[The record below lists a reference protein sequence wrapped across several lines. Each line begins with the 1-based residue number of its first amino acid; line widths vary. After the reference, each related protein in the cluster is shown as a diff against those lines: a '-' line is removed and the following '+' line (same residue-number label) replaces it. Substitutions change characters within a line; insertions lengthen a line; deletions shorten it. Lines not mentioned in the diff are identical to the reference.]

1 MSFVFKKKV
10 LSSIMAVALASGI
23 GMSQTASA
31 VHLAED
37 GVGQVLLAPYYN
49 VLNGWRT
56 KVAIVNTRNDVAV
69 KAKIV
74 LRSKAHS
81 TEVLD
86 FICYL
91 TPADVCRFD
100 IVNKNGQA
108 YMESN
113 DDSIRTSFNP
123 AVFAS
128 QTAVSQQLFDPRML
142 SIDAGDIN
150 EEGHIEVI
158 GVYGVPAGTVATPTG
173 VVTVKQGMSKVD
185 LIKIFDESRTTIQG
199 MNVVAG
205 TVGGAEVM
213 STGRLDSSRQ
223 CQTTPFMNVTAANGA
238 PCPTPVG
245 VIRSADPNI
254 VRLTGSIELV
264 KEDNSDRMGYRI
276 PALAGEIWDNK
287 SNIVDPRILAT
298 FDGRVIA
305 SDRFDVSLAVETSI
319 GRGFGEFGSDN
330 IFELEH
336 ALATS
341 NLMGSYEQPK
351 AGPNKTNL
359 QITFPTKYRHRI
371 NHVCDGLA
379 PTVAELTGALY
390 TPPFRTNGTVE
401 YSLTS
406 YDNQEN
412 SVVTGDI
419 FSGGTTVAKLLYSE
433 VNYLI
438 PDWSYESGWYNL
450 SLIPVAGCNYAGLP
464 TLAMSHKYFATTA
477 GTSNSILEKA
487 TSAPELTNRQ
497 WDATPAGNDMGL

>member
-69 KAKIV
+69 KAKVVI
-74 LRSKAHS
+74 RSKAHS

-100 IVNKNGQA
+100 IVNVNGQA
-108 YMESN
+108 YMQSS
-113 DDSIRTSFNP
+113 DDSIRQSFTP

-142 SIDAGDIN
+142 SIDVNDIN

-185 LIKIFDESRTTIQG
+185 LIKIFDEARGTIEG

-205 TVGGAEVM
+205 TVGGIETM
-213 STGRLDSSRQ
+213 SNGRLDTAGV
-223 CQTTPFMNVTAANGA
+223 CQTTNFINLAAANGA
-238 PCPTPVG
+238 PCSAPAG

-254 VRLTGSIELV
+254 VRLTGSVELV
-264 KEDNSDRMGYRI
+264 KEDSSDRMGYRI
-276 PALAGEIWDNK
+276 PALAGEIWDNE
-287 SNIVDPRILAT
+287 SHVVDPRTGAT
-298 FDGRVIA
+298 FDGRVVA
-305 SDRFDVSLAVETSI
+305 NNRFDVSLAVETSI
-319 GRGFGEFGSDN
+319 GRGFGEFGADN

-341 NLMGSYEQPK
+341 NLMGTYEQPK

-419 FSGGTTVAKLLYSE
+419 FSGGTTVAKLLYAE
-433 VNYLI
+433 VNYVI

-450 SLIPVAGCNYAGLP
+450 SLVPVAGCNYAGLP
-464 TLAMSHKYFATTA
+464 TLAMSHKYFDVA
-477 GTSNSILEKA
+477 GKTSNSMLEKA
-487 TSAPELTNRQ
+487 ASAPELTNRQ
-497 WDATPAGNDMGL
+497 WDATPARNDMGL

>member
-10 LSSIMAVALASGI
+10 LSSIMAVALASGL

-31 VHLAED
+31 VHVAED
-37 GVGQVLLAPYYN
+37 GIGQVLLAPYYN
-49 VLNGWRT
+49 VNNGWRT

-113 DDSIRTSFNP
+113 DDSIRATFSP
-123 AVFAS
+123 ATFAS
-128 QTAVSQQLFDPRML
+128 QTAVSQMLFDDRML
-142 SIDAGDIN
+142 SIDKGDIN

-158 GVYGVPAGTVATPTG
+158 GVYGVPAGNVVTPSG
-173 VVTVKQGMSKVD
+173 VVNVRQGMSKVD
-185 LIKIFDESRTTIQG
+185 LVKIFDETR
-199 MNVVAG
+199 G
-205 TVGGAEVM
+205 TVEALNGGIEVA
-213 STGRLDSSRQ
+213 STGRLDTAGA
-223 CQTTPFMNVTAANGA
+223 CQGMNFINLTAANGA
-238 PCPTPVG
+238 PCPTPTG

-254 VRLTGSIELV
+254 VRLTGSVELV
-264 KEDNSDRMGYRI
+264 KEDSSDRMGYRV
-276 PALAGEIWDNK
+276 PALAGEIWDNE
-287 SNIVDPRILAT
+287 SHITDPRSLET

-305 SDRFDVSLAVETSI
+305 NNRFDVNLAVETSI
-319 GRGFGEFGSDN
+319 GRGFGWLGGDN
-330 IFELEH
+330 ILELEH
-336 ALATS
+336 ALATT
-341 NLMGSYEQPK
+341 NLMGTYENPK

-371 NHVCDGLA
+371 NHVCVNQA
-379 PTVAELTGALY
+379 PTAAELAGALY

-401 YSLTS
+401 YQLTS

-412 SVVTGDI
+412 SLVTGTI
-419 FSGGTTVAKLLYSE
+419 FSGGTVETKLLYAE

-438 PDWSYESGWYNL
+438 PDWAYESGWYNL
-450 SLIPVAGCNYAGLP
+450 ALAAVPGCNYAGLP
-464 TLAMSHKYFATTA
+464 TLGMAHKYFATTT
-477 GTSNSILEKA
+477 GTSNSMLVNS
-487 TSAPELTNRQ
+487 THTPELTNRQ
-497 WDATPAGNDMGL
+497 WDATPANNDMGL

>member
-10 LSSIMAVALASGI
+10 LSSIMAVALASGL

-31 VHLAED
+31 VHVAED
-37 GVGQVLLAPYYN
+37 GIGQVLLAPYYN

-74 LRSKAHS
+74 LRSRAHS

-100 IVNKNGQA
+100 IVNVNGQA
-108 YMESN
+108 YMQSN
-113 DDSIRTSFNP
+113 DDSIRATFSP
-123 AVFAS
+123 ATFAS
-128 QTAVSQQLFDPRML
+128 QTAVSQMLFDDRML
-142 SIDAGDIN
+142 SVDRGDIN

-158 GVYGVPAGTVATPTG
+158 GVYGVPVGNVATPSG
-173 VVTVKQGMSKVD
+173 VVNVKQGMSKVD
-185 LIKIFDESRTTIQG
+185 LVKIFDEARGTVEG

-205 TVGGAEVM
+205 TDRGIEAASMGRMVGG
-213 STGRLDSSRQ
+213 T
-223 CQTTPFMNVTAANGA
+223 CQTNVNLIDLTVANGA
-238 PCPTPVG
+238 PCPTPAG

-254 VRLTGSIELV
+254 VRLTGSVELV
-264 KEDNSDRMGYRI
+264 KEDSSDRMGYRI
-276 PALAGEIWDNK
+276 PALAGEIWDNE
-287 SNIVDPRILAT
+287 SHITDPRSLET

-305 SDRFDVSLAVETSI
+305 SNRFDVNLAVETSI
-319 GRGFGEFGSDN
+319 GRGFGWLGADN

-336 ALATS
+336 ALATT
-341 NLMGSYEQPK
+341 NLMGTYESPK

-371 NHVCDGLA
+371 NHVCVNQA
-379 PTVAELTGALY
+379 PTAAELAGALY

-401 YSLTS
+401 YQLTS

-412 SVVTGDI
+412 SLVTGTI
-419 FSGGTTVAKLLYSE
+419 FSGGTVETKLLYAE

-438 PDWSYESGWYNL
+438 PDWAYESGWYN
-450 SLIPVAGCNYAGLP
+450 VALNAVPGCNYAGLP
-464 TLAMSHKYFATTA
+464 TLGMAHKYFTTA
-477 GTSNSILEKA
+477 TGTGNSMLVESA
-487 TSAPELTNRQ
+487 HAPELTNRQ
-497 WDATPAGNDMGL
+497 WDATPVGNDMGL

>member
-10 LSSIMAVALASGI
+10 LSSIMAVALASGLT
-23 GMSQTASA
+23 QTASA

-37 GVGQVLLAPYYN
+37 GIGQVLLAPYYN
-49 VLNGWRT
+49 VTNGWRT

-69 KAKIV
+69 KAKVV
-74 LRSKAHS
+74 LRSRAHS

-108 YMESN
+108 YLESN
-113 DDSIRTSFNP
+113 DDSVRASFSPP
-123 AVFAS
+123 AFAS
-128 QTAVSQQLFDPRML
+128 QTPVSQMLFDDRML
-142 SIDAGDIN
+142 SVDKNDFN
-150 EEGHIEVI
+150 EEGHIEII
-158 GVYGVPAGTVATPTG
+158 GVYGVPAGNVATPTG
-173 VVTVKQGMSKVD
+173 VVSVKQGMSKFD
-185 LIKIFDESRTTIQG
+185 LVKIFDEARGTIEAL
-199 MNVVAG
+199 N
-205 TVGGAEVM
+205 GGNEVPA
-213 STGRLDSSRQ
+213 TGRLDAAGV
-223 CQTTPFMNVTAANGA
+223 CQPAPFIDVTTANGA
-238 PCPTPVG
+238 PCPTPTG

-254 VRLTGSIELV
+254 VRLTGSVELV

-287 SNIVDPRILAT
+287 SQLTDPRSLET

-305 SDRFDVSLAVETSI
+305 NSRFDVSLAVETSI
-319 GRGFGEFGSDN
+319 GRGFGWLGGDN
-330 IFELEH
+330 ILELEH

-341 NLMGSYEQPK
+341 NMMGTYENPK

-371 NHVCDGLA
+371 NHVCANQA
-379 PTVAELTGALY
+379 PTAAELAGALY

-401 YSLTS
+401 YQLTS

-412 SVVTGDI
+412 SLVTGTI
-419 FSGGTTVAKLLYSE
+419 FSGGVVETKLLYAE

-438 PDWSYESGWYNL
+438 PDWAYESGWYNL
-450 SLIPVAGCNYAGLP
+450 AFAPVPGCNYAGLP
-464 TLAMSHKYFATTA
+464 ALGMAHKYFSTAT
-477 GTSNSILEKA
+477 GTSNSMLVNNA
-487 TSAPELTNRQ
+487 HVPELTNRQ
-497 WDATPAGNDMGL
+497 WDATPVNNDMGL

>member
-31 VHLAED
+31 VHVAED
-37 GVGQVLLAPYYN
+37 GIGQVLLAPYYN

-69 KAKIV
+69 KAKVV
-74 LRSKAHS
+74 LRSRAQS

-100 IVNKNGQA
+100 IVNVNGQA
-108 YMESN
+108 YMQSS
-113 DDSIRTSFNP
+113 DDSVRATYNP
-123 AVFAS
+123 ASFAS
-128 QTAVSQQLFDPRML
+128 QTAVSQQLFDTRML
-142 SIDAGDIN
+142 SIDANDYN

-158 GVYGVPAGTVATPTG
+158 GVYGVPIGNVVTPQG
-173 VVTVKQGMSKVD
+173 VVNVKQGMSKFD
-185 LIKIFDESRTTIQG
+185 LIKIFDEARATIEAL
-199 MNVVAG
+199 NPVAG
-205 TVGGAEVM
+205 TTNGIEVM
-213 STGRLDSSRQ
+213 STGRLDTAGA
-223 CQTTPFMNVTAANGA
+223 CQTNNFINLTAANGA
-238 PCPTPVG
+238 PCSTPVG

-254 VRLTGSIELV
+254 VRLTGSVELV

-276 PALAGEIWDNK
+276 PALAGEIWDNE
-287 SNIVDPRILAT
+287 SNITYPGTQNT

-305 SDRFDVSLAVETSI
+305 NNRYDVTLAVESSI
-319 GRGFGEFGSDN
+319 GRGFGELGSDN

-341 NLMGSYEQPK
+341 NLMGSYEAPK

-359 QITFPTKYRHRI
+359 QITFPTRYRHRI
-371 NHVCDGLA
+371 NHVCDALT
-379 PTVAELTGALY
+379 PTVVELASALY
-390 TPPFRTNGTVE
+390 TPPFKTNGTVE
-401 YSLTS
+401 YQLTS

-412 SVVTGDI
+412 SLTIGDI
-419 FSGGTTVAKLLYSE
+419 FSGGTILAKLLYAE

-438 PDWSYESGWYNL
+438 PDWAYESGWYNL
-450 SLIPVAGCNYAGLP
+450 AFIPVTGCNYAGIP
-464 TLAMSHKYFATTA
+464 TLAMAHKYFDISGKA
-477 GTSNSILEKA
+477 SNSMLVN
-487 TSAPELTNRQ
+487 TGHAPELTNRQ

>member
-31 VHLAED
+31 VHVAED
-37 GVGQVLLAPYYN
+37 GIGQVLLAPYYN

-56 KVAIVNTRNDVAV
+56 KVTIVNTRNDVAV

-74 LRSKAHS
+74 LRSRAQS

-108 YMESN
+108 YMESS
-113 DDSIRTSFNP
+113 DDSIRASFSP
-123 AVFAS
+123 ASFAS
-128 QTAVSQQLFDPRML
+128 QTAVSQQLFDTRML
-142 SIDAGDIN
+142 SIDSNDYN

-158 GVYGVPAGTVATPTG
+158 GVYGVPAGNVVTPSG
-173 VVTVKQGMSKVD
+173 VVAVKQGMSKFD
-185 LIKIFDESRTTIQG
+185 LIKIFDEARGTIEG
-199 MNVVAG
+199 MN
-205 TVGGAEVM
+205 GGIEVM
-213 STGRLDSSRQ
+213 STGRLDTAGA
-223 CQTTPFMNVTAANGA
+223 CQVNNFINLTAANGA
-238 PCPTPVG
+238 PCPTPTG

-264 KEDNSDRMGYRI
+264 KEDSSDRMGYRI
-276 PALAGEIWDNK
+276 PALAGEIWDNE
-287 SNIVDPRILAT
+287 SHIVDPRTLAT
-298 FDGRVIA
+298 FDGRVVA
-305 SDRFDVSLAVETSI
+305 NNRFDVSLAVETSI
-319 GRGFGEFGSDN
+319 GRGFGELGSDN
-330 IFELEH
+330 VFELEH
-336 ALATS
+336 ALAIS
-341 NLMGSYEQPK
+341 NLMGSYEAPK

-359 QITFPTKYRHRI
+359 QITFPTRYRHRI

-379 PTVAELTGALY
+379 PTVAELAGALY
-390 TPPFRTNGTVE
+390 TTPFKTNGTVE
-401 YSLTS
+401 YQLTA

-412 SVVTGDI
+412 SLTTGDI
-419 FSGGTTVAKLLYSE
+419 FSGGTAVVKLLYAE

-438 PDWSYESGWYNL
+438 PDWPYESGWYNL
-450 SLIPVAGCNYAGLP
+450 ALLPVTGCNYAGIP
-464 TLAMSHKYFATTA
+464 ALAMSHKYFATTT
-477 GTSNSILEKA
+477 GTSNSMLTNTA
-487 TSAPELTNRQ
+487 HAPELTNRQ